1 VRGAELFFLVAKLGV
16 CGHKERSITM
26 WWGAEPWGL
35 GEEEEEHAASPPS
48 SEAPE
53 EADSAP
59 FKRRSSG
66 GTSHEF
72 EDVDLRRPTSLTPDE
87 REPGS
92 LATPLWSYS
101 PGHRPLPIPLPEARP
116 KGSILSRTP
125 LFGRE
130 HPSIRRS
137 RSGVIDQSAVPDP
150 DVVLLADAVLA
161 NRPVTSAAQREEGN
175 AATAAAAPSSSSTR
189 RGSLLGKIGRSRK
202 APLPQSERPGRDVVA
217 DDGDWG
223 AYAGNGLESALDA
236 NALEAMSS
244 RSVGISRHNTPP
256 HEGAATTPGDSLRRK
271 VELLSAQLAATEA
284 ALRASQEQS
293 HHWQLCVRDL
303 FNGLLL
309 NPRMN
314 SKYELKASKM
324 LEHAIAK
331 LDLIGARTRRSH
343 TPARWRE
350 AEPARAQCTRLRTR
364 RGPSWPPLSLPAQ
377 PALRPPP

>member
-1 VRGAELFFLVAKLGV
+1 VLHSSEEAPAELRMSLRMLTFADQLHSHLMRGNLVRLPRR
-16 CGHKERSITM
+16 CGPILRAIGLYRYRCRRRAQKVASYHAHRSS
-26 WWGAEPWGL
+26 
-35 GEEEEEHAASPPS
+35 AASTL
-48 SEAPE
+48 
-53 EADSAP
+53 P
-59 FKRRSSG
+59 FG
-66 GTSHEF
+66 
-72 EDVDLRRPTSLTPDE
+72 V
-87 REPGS
+87 PG
-92 LATPLWSYS
+92 LEY
-101 PGHRPLPIPLPEARP
+101 
-116 KGSILSRTP
+116 
-125 LFGRE
+125 
-130 HPSIRRS
+130 
-137 RSGVIDQSAVPDP
+137 QSAVPDP